1 MRVRILGVDPG
12 LQRTGYA
19 LIDCA
24 RSVDRPEVV
33 EAGVFRLTRGERVAD
48 RLVELERDL
57 ADAIERLRPDAAAV
71 EKLFSHYKRPT
82 TAVIMGHARGVI
94 LLAIARA
101 GVPIHELEPATVKK
115 SLTGAGRASKE
126 QVQIAVRE
134 QLRLAQTPDPPDV
147 ADAIAI
153 ALCAARRKVFSPP
166 SPVGEGGS
174 TKSSRVRG

>member
-1 MRVRILGVDPG
+1 MRVLGVDPG

-19 LIDCA
+19 LLDCA
-24 RSVDRPEVV
+24 RSVERPEVV
-33 EAGVFRLTRGERVAD
+33 EAGVFRLTRGESVAD

-57 ADAIERLRPDAAAV
+57 SEAIERLRPDAAAV

-82 TAVIMGHARGVI
+82 TAVVMGHARGVI

-101 GVPIHELEPATVKK
+101 RIPLHELEPATVKK

-126 QVQIAVRE
+126 QVQRAVQG
-134 QLRLAQTPDPPDV
+134 QLRLATMPEPADV

-153 ALCAARRKVFSPP
+153 ALCAARRRAFTAARIP
-166 SPVGEGGS
+166 
-174 TKSSRVRG
+174 

>member
-1 MRVRILGVDPG
+1 MRILGVDPG

-24 RSVDRPEVV
+24 GSVERPAIV
-33 EAGVFRLTRGERVAD
+33 EAGVFRLTRGESVAA
-48 RLVELERDL
+48 RLVELDRDL
-57 ADAIERLRPDAAAV
+57 GDAIERLRPDAAAV

-82 TAVIMGHARGVI
+82 TAVVMGHARGVI
-94 LLAIARA
+94 LLAVARA
-101 GVPIHELEPATVKK
+101 GLPLHELEPATVKK

-126 QVQIAVRE
+126 QVQRAVRD
-134 QLRLAQTPDPPDV
+134 QLRLASMPEPSDV

-153 ALCAARRKVFSPP
+153 ALCAARRRVFSAL

-174 TKSSRVRG
+174 PTGGRAW

>member
-1 MRVRILGVDPG
+1 MRILGVDPG

-24 RSVDRPEVV
+24 RSVERPDVV
-33 EAGVFRLTRGERVAD
+33 EAGVFRLTRGESVAD

-57 ADAIERLRPDAAAV
+57 ADAIERLRPDGAAV

-82 TAVIMGHARGVI
+82 TAVVMGHARGVI

-101 GVPIHELEPATVKK
+101 GVPLHELEPATVKK

-126 QVQIAVRE
+126 QVQAAVRE

-153 ALCAARRKVFSPP
+153 ALCAARRRVFPPP